1 MKPSPREELDMAFT
15 VTPDS
20 VIGEILDYDGT
31 TAQYF
36 LEMGMHCLGCP
47 ASRAETLAEACE
59 VHGVDCNELV
69 DKLNAHCNQ

>member
-1 MKPSPREELDMAFT
+1 MAFT

>member
-1 MKPSPREELDMAFT
+1 MT
-15 VTPDS
+15 VTKDTL
-20 VIGEILDYDGT
+20 IGDILDTDRT
-31 TAQYF
+31 TATYF
-36 LEMGMHCLGCP
+36 MEMGMHCLGCP